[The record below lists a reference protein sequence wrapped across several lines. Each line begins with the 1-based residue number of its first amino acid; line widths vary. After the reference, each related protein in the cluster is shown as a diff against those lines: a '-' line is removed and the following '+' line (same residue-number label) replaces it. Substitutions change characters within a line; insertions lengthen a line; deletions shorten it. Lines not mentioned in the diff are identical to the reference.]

1 MAILVMFSNYFHDL
15 ATALFAVSAVAAYL
29 LHRSPT
35 MQSAPET
42 LQPLVRGIVRV
53 GYGALGWTLVFGYV
67 RGLTYRK
74 YEWAEAAGRDQVT
87 ALVVKHIFL
96 VILVIVGCVMLY
108 RLHRLGKAGG
118 GAATGA

>member
-1 MAILVMFSNYFHDL
+1 MLL
-15 ATALFAVSAVAAYL
+15 ACC
-29 LHRSPT
+29 RSPT

-42 LQPLVRGIVRV
+42 LQPVVQGIVRV
-53 GYGALGWTLVFGYV
+53 GYGALVWTLVFGYV

-108 RLHRLGKAGG
+108 RLHRLGKVGDREAAGS
-118 GAATGA
+118 